1 MFYSD
6 HSKLEK
12 DLKEVYQR
20 IYAFATPS
28 CNFNKILDN
37 PPSNAWYLE
46 YEIEADLVDTIIMN
60 YLQEVYIDLETA
72 ESKERFS
79 AISKNILFGLS
90 PDIKHYYNAPV

>member
-1 MFYSD
+1 
-6 HSKLEK
+6 
-12 DLKEVYQR
+12 
-20 IYAFATPS
+20 
-28 CNFNKILDN
+28 
-37 PPSNAWYLE
+37 
-46 YEIEADLVDTIIMN
+46 MN